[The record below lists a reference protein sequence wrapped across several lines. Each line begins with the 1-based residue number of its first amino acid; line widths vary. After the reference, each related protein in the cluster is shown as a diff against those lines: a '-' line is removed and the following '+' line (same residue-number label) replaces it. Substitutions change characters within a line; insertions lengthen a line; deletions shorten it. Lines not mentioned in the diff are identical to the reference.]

1 VYGDPHHRLTNV
13 IWVHILNFVSR
24 NPGTPMLC
32 IRDMKN
38 IMRAYEKLGPGAAD
52 YNRINIFCSYVKKC
66 GFIDL

>member
-1 VYGDPHHRLTNV
+1 
-13 IWVHILNFVSR
+13 
-24 NPGTPMLC
+24 MLC

-52 YNRINIFCSYVKKC
+52 YNRINIFCSYVKQC